1 MLNNP
6 MINMAINN
14 IMNKN
19 PQARNLYNS
28 LKGKSTEE
36 LKQYAENVAKDKGI
50 DLKQFLQQY
59 GFRYQ

>member
-1 MLNNP
+1 
-6 MINMAINN
+6 MAINN

-28 LKGKSTEE
+28 LKGKSNEE